1 MGPDWSSVETVR
13 SELEDSKVH
22 LEPSDVG
29 ACNQSPMA
37 EREQALYDDQQPA
50 RDFDKDNRITGAAK
64 SVHRFISLIQL
75 TIPETDQKPEKR
87 RKNTASFK
95 DSRSN
100 QHYISGSI

>member
-1 MGPDWSSVETVR
+1 MGPDWSRVETVR
-13 SELEDSKVH
+13 SELEDSQVH

-37 EREQALYDDQQPA
+37 ERGHALYDDQQPA

-100 QHYISGSI
+100 QHYVSGSI